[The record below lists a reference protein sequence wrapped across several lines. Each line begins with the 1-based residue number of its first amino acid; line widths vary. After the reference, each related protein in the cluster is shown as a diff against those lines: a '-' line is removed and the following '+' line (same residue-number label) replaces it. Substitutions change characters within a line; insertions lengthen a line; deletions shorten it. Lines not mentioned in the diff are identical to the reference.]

1 MNSQKLLSKN
11 DVKSFTQANRIAITN
26 VIVTDSSYVELDDTA
41 VSSSGGYLK
50 LIGYGFLPGATIYL
64 NGSPVSNTFISSG
77 EYRVVVPAIAPSTV
91 NLMMFNNN
99 NSGAIYTNGVTTSGF
114 PSFTSTTYLTL
125 GTTISVQLLV
135 TGDAPLTYS
144 LYSGTLPDGSPNL
157 MLLYNLATNKAND
170 KEQAE
175 NGKVEI
181 VTAVGPG
188 VGKSL

>member
-11 DVKSFTQANRIAITN
+11 DIKSFTQANRIAITN

-99 NSGAIYTNGVTTSGF
+99 NSR
-114 PSFTSTTYLTL
+114 
-125 GTTISVQLLV
+125 SV
-135 TGDAPLTYS
+135 G
-144 LYSGTLPDGSPNL
+144 
-157 MLLYNLATNKAND
+157 
-170 KEQAE
+170 
-175 NGKVEI
+175 
-181 VTAVGPG
+181 
-188 VGKSL
+188 